1 MQKPFFKY
9 KEKNTKNI
17 INNLIKIIINAE
29 KVGIKYI
36 VLPLVDN
43 GSIRS
48 DKQEKLL
55 ILEIKKILKVIKNNT
70 KILFETDYSPNK
82 IVKLMKKFHSKKVGI
97 NYDTGNSAGLG
108 YKFNQEKK
116 YFKYVHNIH
125 IKDKIYRDK
134 SVRLGEETGIINI
147 FLNILKLNIKTI
159 LFYKLQGLKTINI

>member
-1 MQKPFFKY
+1 M
-9 KEKNTKNI
+9 
-17 INNLIKIIINAE
+17 IKIIINAE

-97 NYDTGNSAGLG
+97 NYDTEIVPDLVTNLT
-108 YKFNQEKK
+108 KRK
-116 YFKYVHNIH
+116 
-125 IKDKIYRDK
+125 
-134 SVRLGEETGIINI
+134 
-147 FLNILKLNIKTI
+147 NILNMYIIFT
-159 LFYKLQGLKTINI
+159 